1 VVALV
6 MGCTYKKQACKMC
19 SVHCFFHSFLFVY
32 FSLFL
37 CALTVIIPVS
47 HTAMLEL
54 SASYGSQV
62 CINAGIPEIVSLRD
76 RFL

>member
-1 VVALV
+1 
-6 MGCTYKKQACKMC
+6 MC
-19 SVHCFFHSFLFVY
+19 SVHYFFHSFLFVY

-54 SASYGSQV
+54 SASYGS
-62 CINAGIPEIVSLRD
+62 
-76 RFL
+76 